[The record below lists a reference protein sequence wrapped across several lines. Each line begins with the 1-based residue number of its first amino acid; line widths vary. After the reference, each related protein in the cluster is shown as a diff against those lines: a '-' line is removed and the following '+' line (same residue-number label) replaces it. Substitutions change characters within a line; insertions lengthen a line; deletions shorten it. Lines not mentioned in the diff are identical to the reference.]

1 MATPQLSPGV
11 LVREVDLTVGR
22 ADNVFDNVGG
32 IAGPF
37 SQGPVNEVVDIN
49 SEKDLLN
56 VFGKPISTDRQY
68 EYWLSVS
75 SFLSY
80 GGRAKV
86 VRVDGS
92 ALKNAIVGIAETT
105 QAVKIR
111 NYEEYSEAY
120 SGDGVQFLYAAKN
133 PGTWAN
139 GLKVCSI
146 DAFADQ
152 TISLAAADPVGAGV
166 TIGTEVRK
174 DLTNVTV
181 PGVGTTTVF
190 NGFLRGIVVGV
201 STAAVGNGTIDVKIL
216 STVDSNGVE
225 VAVDYAGRNP
235 VSSLAQLDQ
244 VTFRNTNG
252 EISIGIGTTSVT
264 GGVIVQNALDWYDQ
278 QTLGLTNQV
287 LYWKNIA
294 PKPRSTNFA
303 LQRNGRNDEIHV
315 VVVDDLGAYTG
326 TQGTILEKWV
336 GLSKAKDATSEVN
349 APSKNWYKQQIANFS
364 TLIYAGSN
372 KSAVNGEAIA
382 ARFTTVTSGI
392 STTPATLADGVWNQN
407 AQGINFN
414 SIGAKSF
421 TLGGVGAAATTW
433 TGVDYA
439 AVGTMG
445 VMAATLGNLNTAYD
459 LFNNEDDIQLDFLIG
474 GPGLA
479 SEVDSQAL
487 ATNLLTIAN
496 SRKDCI
502 ATISPWRDA
511 LLGDE
516 GPKQSSVQTSNVNKF
531 FNGITL
537 STSYGVFDSSWKY
550 TYDRFNNQFVYI
562 PCNADVAG
570 MMVRT
575 TLENYPW
582 YSPAGQQRGVLNNAI
597 KLAYNPSKA
606 QRDSIYPNRIN
617 PIISSPGV
625 GLVLFGDK
633 TALTYQSA
641 FDRIN
646 VRRLFITLKKAL
658 TRSAEAQLFEFND
671 AITRSNFVNIVEP
684 YLRDVQAKR
693 GVYEFLVIC
702 DESNNTPDIIDN
714 NEFRADI
721 YLKPAKSI
729 NYVTLT
735 FVATRTGVSFD
746 EVVGSV

>member
-1 MATPQLSPGV
+1 M
-11 LVREVDLTVGR
+11 
-22 ADNVFDNVGG
+22 
-32 IAGPF
+32 
-37 SQGPVNEVVDIN
+37 
-49 SEKDLLN
+49 
-56 VFGKPISTDRQY
+56 
-68 EYWLSVS
+68 SVS

-86 VRVDGS
+86 VRVDGG

-111 NYEEYSEAY
+111 NYVEYTENF

-139 GLKVCSI
+139 GLKICTI
-146 DAFADQ
+146 DGFADQ
-152 TISLAAADPVGAGV
+152 RISLAAADPVGAGV
-166 TIGTEVRK
+166 TIGTEIRK
-174 DLTNVTV
+174 SVS
-181 PGVGTTTVF
+181 GSSFAGIGTTSTL
-190 NGFLRGIVVGV
+190 GGYLRGIVVGV
-201 STAAVGNGTIDVKIL
+201 STATVGNGTIDIKIL
-216 STVDSNGVE
+216 SRVDGNGVE
-225 VAVDYAGRNP
+225 STIDYANGSAIAS
-235 VSSLAQLDQ
+235 VQEDDL
-244 VTFRNTNG
+244 VTFRNPNG
-252 EISIGIGTTSVT
+252 AIAIGIGTTSVST
-264 GGVIVQNALDWYDQ
+264 GVIVQDSADWYDQ
-278 QTLGLTNQV
+278 QTLGLTNQT

-294 PKPRSTNFA
+294 PKPRTTNFA
-303 LQRNGRNDEIHV
+303 LQRNSKNDEIHV
-315 VVVDDLGAYTG
+315 VVVDDLGTYTG
-326 TQGTILEKWV
+326 TQGTILEKFV

-349 APSKNWYKQQIANFS
+349 SPSKNWYKQYIANFS
-364 TLIYAGSN
+364 SLIYIGSN
-372 KSAVNGEAIA
+372 LSSTEAIA
-382 ARFTTVTSGI
+382 PKFTTPNSGLSTS
-392 STTPATLADGVWNQN
+392 PASLAGGVWGQDAQN
-407 AQGINFN
+407 VNFN
-414 SIGAKSF
+414 VVGAKSY
-421 TLGGVGAAATTW
+421 TLGGVGVAATNW

-439 AVGTMG
+439 AAGEIG
-445 VMAATLGNLNTAYD
+445 VMAPTLGSLNTAYD
-459 LFNNEDDIQLDFLIG
+459 LFTNDDDVQVDFLIG
-474 GPGLA
+474 GPGLTNQI
-479 SEVDSQAL
+479 DSQAL
-487 ATNLLTIAN
+487 ANNILTIATQ
-496 SRKDCI
+496 RKDCV
-502 ATISPWRDA
+502 ACISPYRDA
-511 LLGDE
+511 LIGPE
-516 GPKQSSVQTSNVNKF
+516 GPKTSAQQTSNVNEF

-537 STSYGVFDSSWKY
+537 STSYGVFDSGWKY

-633 TALTYQSA
+633 TALAYQSA

-658 TRSAEAQLFEFND
+658 SRAAEAQLFEFND
-671 AITRSNFVNIVEP
+671 TITRANFVNIVEP

-693 GVYEFLVIC
+693 GVYDFLVVC